1 MHANSSN
8 VCFRCCFPHC
18 HSVLLTHHA
27 LRMHV
32 LRNHE
37 VKCRR
42 VVQHNGASLECSVD
56 MCSFTSNDFSVHI
69 AHLKSH
75 ILSGIAIACPFK
87 NCRKTFLKKSSFSSH
102 VSRCHKYLHFS
113 SSHES
118 SCPNVSVSEM
128 LNSESDLCE
137 RTGEHV
143 NEDNFDDDDDN
154 SGVISEDRK
163 SEFLNCIALFCLKL
177 QAKFLLSASKIQQ
190 IIDEFVNIHTI
201 SQTFTKAKLL
211 GTLSEHG
218 LSTEQLKGI
227 ATELE
232 MNDLF
237 KSHFDEGVL
246 RSHNR
251 RKTFYKKNFH
261 YVSPLEVYLG
271 RNECQ
276 RLKYY
281 QYVPIKDSL
290 KNLFSFKSVESQYL
304 AQTLLRCENVYEDIT
319 DGEVFKSNP
328 FFSENPM
335 ALKLIL
341 YQDSFEVVNPLGSA
355 KSKHKIL
362 AVYYSLADL
371 LPHHRSNTDHIQ
383 LILLCTEKD
392 FKEFGQEK
400 VFGRLVEDLVD
411 LETNGIELLGKN
423 VKGSVVAITG
433 DNLGSHTIG
442 GFTENFSTSIHF
454 CRFCLIERQDFV
466 ADLSQLTGIPRNPE
480 NYNADAICAIETGQQ
495 SRGVKFASCFNKLK
509 HFHVCL
515 PGLSPCLGH
524 DLFEGVVSGD
534 VALFLK
540 YFVMKKWFSIV
551 QLNRLLATF
560 KCVGSDSAN
569 KPASVKVNCE
579 RLGGNAVQNWSFLR
593 ILPLLIGGSR
603 IEDLKDEVWRLCML
617 LRQIV
622 EIVCAPKIS
631 LGMVAY
637 LQCIIEE
644 YITYRKLL
652 FPEVTLKP
660 KHHFLIHYPGLIM
673 KFGPLMRV
681 WTMRFE
687 AKHSYF
693 KQCARAGQNF
703 RNLPKSLA
711 EKHQLY
717 QAFHSMGD
725 LFPPM
730 LQCDNGQPF
739 SISLYNEDVKS
750 AVLKSNLN
758 LDDVATF
765 TKLTFQGIEYH
776 CGLFVVVSKCESGFV
791 FGKIVFLLVS
801 GDNRIDFLVETFQS
815 ERDDKLHLY
824 VIENKAKSIELINI
838 NNLIDYYPLPVY
850 NFLNKQVIVLHHA
863 IL

>member
-1 MHANSSN
+1 MFACSICSRSFGSVLVWLSHSRMHANSSN

-102 VSRCHKYLHFS
+102 VSQCHKYLHFLS
-113 SSHES
+113 SQES

-261 YVSPLEVYLG
+261 YVSPQEVYLG
-271 RNECQ
+271 
-276 RLKYY
+276 
-281 QYVPIKDSL
+281 
-290 KNLFSFKSVESQYL
+290 
-304 AQTLLRCENVYEDIT
+304 
-319 DGEVFKSNP
+319 
-328 FFSENPM
+328 
-335 ALKLIL
+335 
-341 YQDSFEVVNPLGSA
+341 
-355 KSKHKIL
+355 
-362 AVYYSLADL
+362 
-371 LPHHRSNTDHIQ
+371 
-383 LILLCTEKD
+383 
-392 FKEFGQEK
+392 
-400 VFGRLVEDLVD
+400 
-411 LETNGIELLGKN
+411 
-423 VKGSVVAITG
+423 
-433 DNLGSHTIG
+433 
-442 GFTENFSTSIHF
+442 
-454 CRFCLIERQDFV
+454 
-466 ADLSQLTGIPRNPE
+466 
-480 NYNADAICAIETGQQ
+480 
-495 SRGVKFASCFNKLK
+495 
-509 HFHVCL
+509 
-515 PGLSPCLGH
+515 
-524 DLFEGVVSGD
+524 
-534 VALFLK
+534 
-540 YFVMKKWFSIV
+540 
-551 QLNRLLATF
+551 
-560 KCVGSDSAN
+560 
-569 KPASVKVNCE
+569 
-579 RLGGNAVQNWSFLR
+579 
-593 ILPLLIGGSR
+593 
-603 IEDLKDEVWRLCML
+603 
-617 LRQIV
+617 
-622 EIVCAPKIS
+622 
-631 LGMVAY
+631 
-637 LQCIIEE
+637 
-644 YITYRKLL
+644 
-652 FPEVTLKP
+652 
-660 KHHFLIHYPGLIM
+660 
-673 KFGPLMRV
+673 
-681 WTMRFE
+681 
-687 AKHSYF
+687 
-693 KQCARAGQNF
+693 
-703 RNLPKSLA
+703 SLA